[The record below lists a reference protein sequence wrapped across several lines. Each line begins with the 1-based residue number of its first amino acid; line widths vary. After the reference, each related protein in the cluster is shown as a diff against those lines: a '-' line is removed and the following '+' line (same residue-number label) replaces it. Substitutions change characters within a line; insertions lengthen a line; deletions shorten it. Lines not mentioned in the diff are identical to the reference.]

1 MNELELLNLINQGES
16 EEIEFKSWIATPNF
30 KQMIKLCVKEI
41 VALANSN
48 GGYLL
53 LGVEDNKEITGC
65 TNYDLQNIIESIYD
79 RTTPNLFTR
88 AEIVESQGK
97 DVIVITVDKSNRLCG
112 TSSGEYYKRLGKN
125 SKPYTPDRMKE
136 TFDEENDYSS
146 NEDNLDIVI
155 KRTK

>member
-53 LGVEDNKEITGC
+53 
-65 TNYDLQNIIESIYD
+65 
-79 RTTPNLFTR
+79 
-88 AEIVESQGK
+88 
-97 DVIVITVDKSNRLCG
+97 
-112 TSSGEYYKRLGKN
+112 
-125 SKPYTPDRMKE
+125 
-136 TFDEENDYSS
+136 
-146 NEDNLDIVI
+146 
-155 KRTK
+155 